1 MTLVAIVF
9 VLLLVMGA
17 PIAFVILGASVVY
30 FALNPMMTSIV
41 AQRMASSLESFP
53 LLAVPFFIVA
63 GAFMA
68 RGGIAKRIYDFAD
81 GLVGHWHG
89 GLAQV
94 AVLNSLFLGAMSG
107 SANADAAI
115 DARTIAPIMRERG
128 YSNGYATV
136 VAAASGAVS
145 PIMPP
150 SIGLIIYGLLTD
162 TSIGRLF
169 IGGIVPALI
178 ITSALLLTVRWT
190 SIRRG
195 YQPEREVPIP
205 LRETANRFR
214 IALWALAMP
223 VLLIVGLRVGWFTPT
238 ELGAIAALYSFLVG
252 ILIYRGIALREV
264 FGLLRQSA
272 RTTANVLFIVVS
284 AAVFSLILALEQAPQ
299 QMVGALLS
307 ISDNKYVV
315 LIVINAFLL
324 VLGTVLEGL
333 ALMII
338 LVPILLEIMQTL
350 DIDPVHFGVVLVL
363 NTTIGS
369 LTPPVGT
376 VLYTVCSIT
385 KCSIEEFAI
394 EFLPFLLALI
404 CVLMLL
410 TFAPPLVTFL
420 PNLLF
425 RH

>member
-9 VLLLVMGA
+9 VLLLVLGV
-17 PIAFVILGASVVY
+17 PIAFVILGASVLY
-30 FALNPMMTSIV
+30 FAINPLMASIV

-68 RGGIAKRIYDFAD
+68 RGGIAKRLYDLAD
-81 GLVGHWHG
+81 GLVGHWYG

-128 YSNGYATV
+128 YSNGYASV
-136 VAAASGAVS
+136 ISAASGAIS

-169 IGGIVPALI
+169 IGGIIPAFLV
-178 ITSALLLTVRWT
+178 TVALLLTVRWT
-190 SIRRG
+190 SKWRG
-195 YQPEREVPIP
+195 YVPERPTRLP
-205 LRETANRFR
+205 LRQTALRAR
-214 IALWALAMP
+214 AAIWALAMP

-238 ELGAIAALYSFLVG
+238 ELGAIAALYAFMIGLFV
-252 ILIYRGIALREV
+252 YRGIRWDEIFDLLRE
-264 FGLLRQSA
+264 SA
-272 RTTANVLFIVVS
+272 HTTANVLFIVVT
-284 AAVFSLILALEQAPQ
+284 AAVFSMILALEQAPQ
-299 QMVGALLS
+299 QLVGALLS
-307 ISDNKYVV
+307 LSDNKYVV
-315 LIVINAFLL
+315 LVIINLLLL

-338 LVPILLEIMQTL
+338 LVPILLEVTQTL
-350 DIDPVHFGVVLVL
+350 GLDPVHFGVVLVL

-369 LTPPVGT
+369 ITPPVGT
-376 VLYTVCSIT
+376 VLYTVCSVT
-385 KCSIEEFAI
+385 KCSIEEFTV
-394 EFLPFLLALI
+394 EFLPFLAALVS
-404 CVLMLL
+404 VLMLL

-425 RH
+425 